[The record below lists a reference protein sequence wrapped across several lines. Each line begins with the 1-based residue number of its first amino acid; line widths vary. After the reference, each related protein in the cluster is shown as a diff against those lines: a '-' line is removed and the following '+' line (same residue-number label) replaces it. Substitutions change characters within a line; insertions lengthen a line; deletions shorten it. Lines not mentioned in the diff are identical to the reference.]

1 MNSIQKY
8 CQIIRNRSEE
18 NEESVELLYANGH
31 YGQVMSILR
40 QELDSMVRCIYL
52 LNFSDVEIRELLV
65 NQTLEGERWRYPNR
79 KIITD
84 KEMVDIA
91 NDLQGWTNSV
101 YKFGCAFI
109 HLSNFHDYKTTDPFE
124 SLNQVEKIDIKSHLN
139 QYHGFDLQKEL
150 TFESL
155 IPYLKK
161 VFEKVKGNLLCY
173 VSNLEENELR
183 LL

>member
-18 NEESVELLYANGH
+18 NEKSVELLYPSEH

-52 LNFSDVEIRELLV
+52 LNFADLEIRELLIT
-65 NQTLEGERWRYPNR
+65 QTLEGERWRYPNR

-84 KEMVDIA
+84 KEMVAIA
-91 NDLQGWTNSV
+91 NGLQGWTNSV

-109 HLSNFHDYKTTDPFE
+109 HLSNFHNYKVTDPFCQ
-124 SLNQVEKIDIKSHLN
+124 S
-139 QYHGFDLQKEL
+139 
-150 TFESL
+150 
-155 IPYLKK
+155 
-161 VFEKVKGNLLCY
+161 
-173 VSNLEENELR
+173 
-183 LL
+183 